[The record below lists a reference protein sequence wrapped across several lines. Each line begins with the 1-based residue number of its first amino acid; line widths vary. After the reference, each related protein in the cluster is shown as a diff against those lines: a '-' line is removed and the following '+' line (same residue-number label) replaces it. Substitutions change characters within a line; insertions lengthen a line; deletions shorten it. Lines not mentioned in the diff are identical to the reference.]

1 MDSLPAHEFMK
12 LFQRMSAYIDLK
24 GCETPEDIEQK
35 MIDAIKIM
43 RRARDRGKKPSTRKK
58 WGGRIKLIRTLG
70 RDGVPAVSEKLK
82 GKTRMGFARRAIQ
95 YAEIHP
101 RSRLALTLQYGKKTA
116 RKILRRRLLKRLR
129 TIAREKRKRRWKE
142 KAEEEEEY

>member
-1 MDSLPAHEFMK
+1 MDSLPARDFMK
-12 LFQRMSAYIDLK
+12 LFERMTAYIDLE
-24 GCETPEDIEQK
+24 GCETPEDIEYE
-35 MIDAIKIM
+35 MMTAIKMM
-43 RRARDRGKKPSTRKK
+43 RIGRDRARKKSTRKK

-70 RDGVPAVSEKLK
+70 RDGVPAVSEKLR

-101 RSRLALTLQYGKKTA
+101 RSRLALTLKYGKKTA

-129 TIAREKRKRRWKE
+129 TLRRKRR
-142 KAEEEEEY
+142 